1 MQLEIPYFFLYPK
14 GASKETVRGSWKF
27 PEFSIAQSDKEMQV
41 IEIGETNAAGFGL
54 DRIEVSP
61 VELTVY
67 DIFPEDHLVMTVVL
81 DKDGRKLA
89 CAGNNTNELAVSG
102 YDISEITVYLY
113 DYDEYMEIKGLALG
127 ENSTAFREILEKNAL
142 YEKKISIETDK
153 S

>member
-1 MQLEIPYFFLYPK
+1 
-14 GASKETVRGSWKF
+14 
-27 PEFSIAQSDKEMQV
+27 MQV

>member
-1 MQLEIPYFFLYPK
+1 MKRSE
-14 GASKETVRGSWKF
+14 KF
-27 PEFSIAQSDKEMQV
+27 VQANREAKATWIALALV
-41 IEIGETNAAGFGL
+41 ILFWYAAGFGL
-54 DRIEVSP
+54 EKIEVSP

-67 DIFPEDHLVMTVVL
+67 DIFPEDHLVVTVVL
-81 DKDGRKLA
+81 DKDGRKLTY
-89 CAGNNTNELAVSG
+89 AGNNTNELAVSG